1 MLATKFM
8 CGVRHLSTKLMLGTR
23 HPSAPLMRK
32 TSLILS
38 AILVLAMVL
47 TASAHPGKL
56 DKNGG
61 HTDKETG
68 EYHYHKGPN
77 ALESL
82 ELRRNTVYKAKV
94 ERVVDGDTAI
104 ISFLFDDGS
113 KYLKERVRFLGV
125 DTPETVHPTKPVQYY
140 GKEASNFTKKNLDG
154 KTVWLQTD
162 VGVKDRYDRML
173 AYVWLKE
180 PTKDELDDESAIRKN
195 MFNAILLSGGYAQLM
210 TVQPNSRYANIFVH
224 IQREAREQKKGLWG
238 KDPE

>member
-1 MLATKFM
+1 MRKSFFMLA
-8 CGVRHLSTKLMLGTR
+8 L
-23 HPSAPLMRK
+23 
-32 TSLILS
+32 
-38 AILVLAMVL
+38 ILVLAMSL

-61 HTDKETG
+61 HMNHETG

-94 ERVVDGDTAI
+94 ERVVDGDTMI
-104 ISFLFDDGS
+104 VSFVFDDGS

-125 DTPETVHPTKPVQYY
+125 DTPETVHPNKPVQYY
-140 GKEASNFTKKNLDG
+140 GKEASDFTKSQLTD

-162 VGVKDRYDRML
+162 VNPKDRYDRML

-180 PTKDELDDESAIRKN
+180 PTAKDLDDEASIREN
-195 MFNAILLSGGYAQLM
+195 MYNARLLLDGYAQLM
-210 TVQPNSRYANIFVH
+210 TIQPNSRYANLFVH
-224 IQREAREQKKGLWG
+224 FQREARQENKGLWG
-238 KDPE
+238 KEPE

>member
-1 MLATKFM
+1 MRKSFFMLA
-8 CGVRHLSTKLMLGTR
+8 L
-23 HPSAPLMRK
+23 
-32 TSLILS
+32 
-38 AILVLAMVL
+38 ILVLAMSL

-61 HTDKETG
+61 HMNHETG

-94 ERVVDGDTAI
+94 ERVVDGDTMI
-104 ISFLFDDGS
+104 VSFVFDDGS

-125 DTPETVHPTKPVQYY
+125 DTPETVHPNKPVQYY
-140 GKEASNFTKKNLDG
+140 GKEASDFTKSQLTD

-162 VGVKDRYDRML
+162 VNPKDRYDRML

-180 PTKDELDDESAIRKN
+180 PTAKDLEDEASIRENMYNARLLLD
-195 MFNAILLSGGYAQLM
+195 GYAQLM
-210 TVQPNSRYANIFVH
+210 TIQPNSRYANLFVH
-224 IQREAREQKKGLWG
+224 FQREARQENRGLWA
-238 KDPE
+238 KEPE

>member
-1 MLATKFM
+1 
-8 CGVRHLSTKLMLGTR
+8 
-23 HPSAPLMRK
+23 MRK
-32 TSLILS
+32 LRFILS
-38 AILVLAMVL
+38 AVIVLALAL

-61 HTDKETG
+61 HYDKETG

-77 ALESL
+77 ALQSL
-82 ELRRNTVYKAKV
+82 ELRRNTVYKAKI

-113 KYLKERVRFLGV
+113 KFLKERVRFLGV

-140 GKEASNFTKKNLDG
+140 GKEASNFTKSQLEG

-180 PTKDELDDESAIRKN
+180 PTEKQLDDESAIRKY
-195 MFNAILLSGGYAQLM
+195 MFNAKLLDGGYAQLM
-210 TVQPNSRYANIFVH
+210 TIQPNSRYANIFVH

>member
-1 MLATKFM
+1 MK
-8 CGVRHLSTKLMLGTR
+8 KLR
-23 HPSAPLMRK
+23 F
-32 TSLILS
+32 ILS
-38 AILVLAMVL
+38 AILVLAMAMA
-47 TASAHPGKL
+47 ASAHPGKL

-61 HTDKETG
+61 HMNKETG

-77 ALESL
+77 ALQSL
-82 ELRRNTVYKAKV
+82 ELRRNTVYKAKI

-104 ISFLFDDGS
+104 ITFLFDDGS

-140 GKEASNFTKKNLDG
+140 GKEASNFTKSQLEG
-154 KTVWLQTD
+154 ETVWLQTD

-180 PTKDELDDESAIRKN
+180 PTEKELDDEAAIREY
-195 MFNAILLSGGYAQLM
+195 MFNAKLLEGGYAQLM
-210 TVQPNSRYANIFVH
+210 TIQPNSRYANIFVH